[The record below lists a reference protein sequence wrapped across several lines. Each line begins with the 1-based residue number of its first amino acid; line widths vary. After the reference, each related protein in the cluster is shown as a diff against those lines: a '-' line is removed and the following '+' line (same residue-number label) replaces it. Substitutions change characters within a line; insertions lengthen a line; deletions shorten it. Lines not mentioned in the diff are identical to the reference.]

1 MADLNAHPELLNA
14 LASRLRNTSAELEG
28 QATPPPDP
36 QAGVITGAVQGAIA
50 LLIEAMGNLSTGIA
64 AVGDATADSRAVYSE
79 VDYEQAAALRAG
91 ELAAEQPR

>member
-1 MADLNAHPELLNA
+1 MADLNAHPEVLNA
-14 LASRLRNTSAELEG
+14 LASGLRNASTDLEN

-36 QAGVITGAVQGAIA
+36 QAGVITGAVQSALA
-50 LLIEAMGNLSTGIA
+50 LLTDAMGNLSMGIS

-79 VDYEQAAALRAG
+79 VDYDHAAALQAG